1 MTASQK
7 PPRSPRVS
15 VILPF
20 HNAANFVVEAVESVL
35 KQTFTDLEL
44 LALDDGSEDES
55 LALLEPIAHRDSRL
69 RLLPR
74 PWRGL
79 VATPNEGMELARGEF
94 IARMDADDICYPNRL
109 ERQVA
114 LLERAPSIGLCGTG
128 TRIFGNHTESYP
140 HRLVNHEELDAW
152 TPMGV
157 PVAQPTVLFRRTLVD
172 AGLRYRDSFTYA
184 EDFDLWERML
194 RHTRAVNIPEP
205 LLHYRHHDNNISER
219 KAAQVLLN
227 HLRITAR
234 RLQELDL
241 DLSPTELRAFIGR
254 GEHPEGAA
262 GLRKLYDQTFEA
274 NRTTN
279 RYRDRSLAHALT
291 SVYHRSM
298 VRYYGF
304 SAWWEL
310 HRHLPRWY
318 HKRPSRVNEN
328 TPGRVIGRS
337 LRNYLG
343 RPKPFTEVATPSP
356 EQIRA
361 ESGPY

>member
-1 MTASQK
+1 MTPRQQ
-7 PPRSPRVS
+7 PRSPRVS
-15 VILPF
+15 VILPI
-20 HNAANFVVEAVESVL
+20 HNAADYVVEAVESVL
-35 KQTFTDLEL
+35 KQTFTNLEL
-44 LALDDGSEDES
+44 IALDDGSEDAS

-94 IARMDADDICYPNRL
+94 IARMDADDICYPQRL

-114 LLERAPSIGLCGTG
+114 LLERAPAIGLCGTG
-128 TRIFGNHTESYP
+128 TRTFGNQTASYP

-205 LLHYRHHDNNISER
+205 LLHYRHHENNISDR

-234 RLQELDL
+234 RLRELDL
-241 DLSPTELRAFIGR
+241 ELSPEELRAFIGR
-254 GEHPEGAA
+254 GEHPGGAA
-262 GLRKLYDQTFEA
+262 GLRELYDLTFE
-274 NRTTN
+274 TN
-279 RYRDRSLAHALT
+279 RRTGRYRERSLAHALT
-291 SVYHRSM
+291 SVFHRSM
-298 VRYYGF
+298 MRYYGIP
-304 SAWWEL
+304 AWRQL
-310 HRHLPRWY
+310 DRHPPRWY
-318 HKRPSRVNEN
+318 TQMPLPRQRN
-328 TPGRVIGRS
+328 TFGQALGRS
-337 LRNYLG
+337 LRNSLG
-343 RPKPFTEVATPSP
+343 RPKPFAEVATPSA
-356 EQIRA
+356 EQMRA
-361 ESGPY
+361 ETEPQ